1 MHLISDYLFEEKILF
16 FSIVN
21 LIFIGI
27 IDATKQFIITLLVS
41 VSDIT
46 AIWQSTNS
54 HVTRAY
60 IHYIYK

>member
-27 IDATKQFIITLLVS
+27 IDATKQFIITAPCECVGLHSNMTVNKLTCNACLYS
-41 VSDIT
+41 L
-46 AIWQSTNS
+46 
-54 HVTRAY
+54 Y
-60 IHYIYK
+60 L